1 MPIFLYRVLNSKNP
15 DEFIEVE
22 QSLDSSP
29 LTQHPVTNEKIERVV
44 QPSNL
49 VLKHGDKMEAKKL
62 TPDHLKKHG
71 FSVYQRSN
79 DGTNYER
86 TIGSLGPDSISSPQ

>member
-22 QSLDSSP
+22 QSLDN
-29 LTQHPVTNEKIERVV
+29 LTLNSAPSNQRRNRRTV

-49 VLKHGDKMEAKKL
+49 VLKYGDKMEEKKL
-62 TPDHLKKHG
+62 NQDHLKKHG

-79 DGTNYER
+79 DGKTTNE
-86 TIGSLGPDSISSPQ
+86 P